1 MICLGFW
8 LDSLWLGSFKL
19 AGYVWLDR
27 VGVLFDDLTG
37 FLVDRFLRL
46 LLMLSL
52 TGSML
57 VGFGLFLLDYMFRQ
71 VMAF

>member
-1 MICLGFW
+1 MGLN
-8 LDSLWLGSFKL
+8 
-19 AGYVWLDR
+19 R
-27 VGVLFDDLTG
+27 VGVLFDGLIG

-57 VGFGLFLLDYMFRQ
+57 VGFGLFCWTIGLGRLWPFKSWKVLNGFRQ
-71 VMAF
+71 VG